1 MSIHLHRFP
10 AILLACLPF
19 AVQPL
24 FAQEQDD
31 QQDGDEQEEEALV
44 VPIEVEAPELR
55 VQQGRSEYNA
65 EFIENMPTGQ
75 GDLADLLRMNP
86 AVDFSR
92 NADLAVGTATLRPAE
107 ISIHGQLYYQNLFLI
122 DGADTTSDIDPAV
135 AGRLL
140 SSSHT
145 GDVYSIPSLFAPIN
159 GSSPQG
165 YYLDVELLDK
175 VEVYDSN
182 IPVEYGGFTGGVV
195 SAQVKSY
202 QGEDTFSWHF
212 GMQRDE
218 WEEFH
223 VSEDDIT
230 SNDRFNGV
238 YTPDYQKTNFGFSM
252 QQGLGANLGLTLGLT
267 RRQSRFAQE
276 YGVGRTD
283 IVRMVEY
290 EDHIDNLMGRLDTK
304 LGNTDAGLSFRYAT
318 RRHDGITGTNYTG
331 AFKKDHQGYGF
342 TVDLGRPVTT
352 GILDLILSIDR
363 TSDSLDSETSFFSA
377 HEAFERTELQYE
389 GAFGDMEQQQT
400 RIALK
405 PKWSLDPI
413 NLGGREHTVTIGG
426 EYRNTRSYYERP
438 EDIEFERYDCIRD
451 LRPGDGC
458 VDQDGSGDSNTGDER
473 YGALQFF
480 YAGKVDLT
488 YNELSIYAQDNID
501 LDSWQVNLG
510 LRGDWGSFL
519 ENFDV
524 SPRVSVAWSPFED
537 GSGELT
543 AGASRYYGRSFFRYQ
558 LNEAIWGWRE
568 IYLYLTR
575 FSGRPGQE
583 MPCSR
588 SEFPQCTH
596 RTFDN
601 RSGLLDLDTPYS
613 DEISLGWRQRIGAF
627 EGKLQLLTRES
638 RKSVSRR
645 REDDGLYYYNNDGR
659 SSTQSATLELTNST
673 PLVLGPTET
682 RFTMGLGYRDSKSNV
697 YDNDSYDETLEIDL
711 IYYKDR
717 LIPPEELPAWDYNVP
732 LSVRLN
738 SVTAIPGWGLT
749 WSNFY
754 IIRRGGTVAVD
765 FGEDYE
771 SPDTGVRYDVYEDHE
786 FGSLFTINSR
796 IQWSRPLTNGSEVYA
811 RFEIQNLLDR
821 VTDTQT
827 RPFAVRRMSRLN
839 TQGRRFWVEVGMRYF

>member
-1 MSIHLHRFP
+1 MNTLKRSALCL
-10 AILLACLPF
+10 ALLAV
-19 AVQPL
+19 AAQPTL
-24 FAQEQDD
+24 AQET
-31 QQDGDEQEEEALV
+31 ENEEEEEEALV

-55 VQQGRSEYNA
+55 VQQGRSEYDA
-65 EFIENMPTGQ
+65 EFIEAMPTGQ

-92 NADLAVGTATLRPAE
+92 TADLAVGTATLRPNE
-107 ISIHGQLYYQNLFLI
+107 ISIHGQLHYQNLFLI

-135 AGRLL
+135 SSQLL
-140 SSSHT
+140 NRSHI
-145 GDVYSIPSLFAPIN
+145 GDVYSIPSLVQPIG

-195 SAQVKSY
+195 SAQIKSY

-230 SNDRFNGV
+230 SNDRYNGV
-238 YTPDYQKTNFGFSM
+238 YTPDYQKTNFGLSM
-252 QQGLGANLGLTLGLT
+252 QQGLGNNLGLTLGLT

-276 YGVGRTD
+276 YEDDADVLNM
-283 IVRMVEY
+283 IEY

-304 LGNTDAGLSFRYAT
+304 LGNTDAGLSFRYST
-318 RRHDGITGTNYTG
+318 RQHDGVTSTTYTG
-331 AFKKDHQGYGF
+331 AFEKEHEGYGF
-342 TVDLGRPVTT
+342 TVDLGRPLAS
-352 GILDLILSIDR
+352 GILDLKLSFDR
-363 TSDSLDSETSFFSA
+363 VSDSLDSDASFFTF
-377 HEAFERTELQYE
+377 HEYLEGSGESRYE
-389 GAFGDMEQQQT
+389 GAFGDMEQKQT

-405 PKWSLDPI
+405 PKWSLDPL
-413 NLGGREHTVTIGG
+413 NLGGREHTITVGG

-438 EDIEFERYDCIRD
+438 EDIVFERYDCIRD
-451 LRPGDGC
+451 MGRMGC
-458 VDQDGSGDSNTGDER
+458 QDMDGSGGSSAGDELLGVR
-473 YGALQFF
+473 AF
-480 YAGKVDLT
+480 YFAGKVDLT
-488 YNELSIYAQDNID
+488 YNELSIYAEDRID
-501 LDSWQVNLG
+501 LGAWQINLG
-510 LRGDWGSFL
+510 VRGDWGSFL

-524 SPRVSVAWSPFED
+524 SPRISFAWSPFED

-558 LNEAIWGWRE
+558 LNDAIYGWRE
-568 IYLYLTR
+568 SYFNLPR
-575 FSGRPGQE
+575 PRGRPGE
-583 MPCSR
+583 EVPCSDPDFVNCR
-588 SEFPQCTH
+588 HLF
-596 RTFDN
+596 FDN
-601 RSGLLDLDTPYS
+601 RSGASELETPYS

-638 RKSVSRR
+638 RKGVSRR

-682 RFTMGLGYRDSKSNV
+682 RFTMGLGYRDSESNR
-697 YDNDSYDETLEIDL
+697 YDNESYDEALETDL
-711 IYYKDR
+711 IYYQGA
-717 LIPPEELPAWDYNVP
+717 LIPPEKLPSWDYNIP
-732 LSVRLN
+732 LSLRLN
-738 SVTAIPGWGLT
+738 SVTAVPGWGLT

-754 IIRRGGTVAVD
+754 VIRRGGTVAVD
-765 FGEDYE
+765 LGEDFT
-771 SPDTGVRYDVYEDHE
+771 SPDTGARYDIYEDHE

-796 IQWSRPLTNGSEVYA
+796 IQWSRMLTDGSEVYA
-811 RFEIQNLLDR
+811 RFEIHNLLDR

-827 RPFAVRRMSRLN
+827 RPFAIRRMSRLN

>member
-1 MSIHLHRFP
+1 MNIHLHRFP

-24 FAQEQDD
+24 LAQEQDA

-55 VQQGRSEYNA
+55 VQQGRSEYNS

-92 NADLAVGTATLRPAE
+92 SVDLAVGTATLRPAE
-107 ISIHGQLYYQNLFLI
+107 ISIHGQLFYQNLFLI
-122 DGADTTSDIDPAV
+122 DGADTTSDIDPAIAPV
-135 AGRLL
+135 LL
-140 SSSHT
+140 NRTHT
-145 GDVYSIPSLFAPIN
+145 GDLFSVPSLVQPVG

-165 YYLDVELLDK
+165 YYLDVELLEK
-175 VEVYDSN
+175 VEVFDSN

-202 QGEDTFSWHF
+202 QGDDTFSWHF

-223 VSEDDIT
+223 VAEDDIT
-230 SNDRFNGV
+230 SNDRYNAV
-238 YTPDYQKTNFGFSM
+238 YTPDYQKTNFGISL

-276 YGVGRTD
+276 YVVVRTD

-290 EDHIDNLMGRLDTK
+290 QDHVDNLMGRLDTK

-318 RRHDGITGTNYTG
+318 RRHDGVTSTSYTG

-352 GILDLILSIDR
+352 GILDLILSLDR
-363 TSDSLDSETSFFSA
+363 TSDSLDSEASFFTS
-377 HEAFERTELQYE
+377 HESYERTELQYE

-400 RIALK
+400 RVALK

-413 NLGGREHTVTIGG
+413 NLAGREHTITVGG
-426 EYRNTRSYYERP
+426 EYRNTRSHYERP
-438 EDIEFERYDCIRD
+438 EDITFERYDCIKD

-458 VDQDGSGDSNTGDER
+458 VDQDGSGDSNPGDER
-473 YGALQFF
+473 FGALQFF

-488 YNELSIYAQDNID
+488 YNELSVYAEDEID
-501 LDSWQVNLG
+501 LGSWQINLG

-524 SPRVSVAWSPFED
+524 SPRVKVAWSPFED

-558 LNEAIWGWRE
+558 LNDAIAGWRE
-568 IYLYLTR
+568 IYTYLTR
-575 FSGRPGQE
+575 FGGRPGQE

-601 RSGLLDLDTPYS
+601 RSGAVDLETPFS

-638 RKSVSRR
+638 RKGVSRR
-645 REDDGLYYYNNDGR
+645 REDDGLLYYNNDGR

-682 RFTMGLGYRDSKSNV
+682 RFTMGLGYRDTESNR
-697 YDNDSYDETLEIDL
+697 YDNDSYDETLETDL
-711 IYYKDR
+711 IYYR
-717 LIPPEELPAWDYNVP
+717 GALIPPEELPAWDYNIP

-765 FGEDYE
+765 FGENYV
-771 SPDTGVRYDVYEDHE
+771 SPDTGVRYDIYEDHE

-796 IQWSRPLTNGSEVYA
+796 IQWSRLLTDGSEIYA
-811 RFEIQNLLDR
+811 RFEIHNLLDR

-839 TQGRRFWVEVGMRYF
+839 TQGRRFWMELGMRYF

>member
-1 MSIHLHRFP
+1 MSIRFNTFP

-24 FAQEQDD
+24 FAQEQDA
-31 QQDGDEQEEEALV
+31 QQDGGEQEEEALV

-55 VQQGRSEYNA
+55 VQQGRSEYDA

-86 AVDFSR
+86 AVEFSR
-92 NADLAVGTATLRPAE
+92 DDDLSAGAGTLRPAE

-122 DGADTTSDIDPAV
+122 DGADTTSDLDPAV
-135 AGRLL
+135 PTRISRRNG
-140 SSSHT
+140 T
-145 GDVYSIPSLFAPIN
+145 GDVFSIPSLVEPIS

-165 YYLDVELLDK
+165 YYLNVELLDK

-195 SAQVKSY
+195 SAKIKAY

-218 WEEFH
+218 WEELH
-223 VSEDDIT
+223 VTEDDIT

-238 YTPDYQKTNFGFSM
+238 YTPDYQKTNFGISL
-252 QQGLGANLGLTLGLT
+252 QQGLGDNLGLTLGLT
-267 RRQSRFAQE
+267 RHQSRFAQQ

-290 EDHIDNLMGRLDTK
+290 EDHIDNLVGRLDTR
-304 LGNTDAGLSFRYAT
+304 LGNTDAGLSFRYST
-318 RRHDGITGTNYTG
+318 RRHDGITSTSYTG

-342 TVDLGRPVTT
+342 TVDLGRTLVAGT
-352 GILDLILSIDR
+352 LDLKLTFDR
-363 TSDSLDSETSFFSA
+363 VSDSLDSEVSFFTS
-377 HEAFERTELQYE
+377 HESLERTESQYE
-389 GAFGDMEQQQT
+389 GAFGDMQQEQT
-400 RIALK
+400 RVALK

-413 NLGGREHTVTIGG
+413 NLGGREHTITLGG

-438 EDIEFERYDCIRD
+438 GDISFERYDCISDIRG
-451 LRPGDGC
+451 GDGC
-458 VDQDGSGDSNTGDER
+458 VDQDGSGTSDTGDER
-473 YGALQFF
+473 FGGLSYW

-488 YNELSIYAQDNID
+488 YNELSVYAEDRID
-501 LDSWQVNLG
+501 IGAWQINLG

-524 SPRVSVAWSPFED
+524 SPRITFAWAPFED

-558 LNEAIWGWRE
+558 LNDAIWAWRE
-568 IYLYLTR
+568 IYSYLTR
-575 FSGRPGQE
+575 FTGRPGQE

-588 SEFPQCTH
+588 PEFAQCTH
-596 RTFDN
+596 RTYDN
-601 RSGLLDLDTPYS
+601 RSGAVDLETPYS
-613 DEISLGWRQRIGAF
+613 DEISLGWRQRIGPF

-638 RKSVSRR
+638 RKGVSRR
-645 REDDGLYYYNNDGR
+645 REEDGLLYYNNNGR
-659 SSTQSATLELTNST
+659 SSTRSATLELTNST
-673 PLVLGPTET
+673 ALVIGPSET
-682 RFTMGLGYRDSKSNV
+682 RFTLGLGYRDTEGNRNQ
-697 YDNDSYDETLEIDL
+697 YESYDETLETDL
-711 IYYKDR
+711 IYYR
-717 LIPPEELPAWDYNVP
+717 GALIPPEELPAWDYNVP

-738 SVTAIPGWGLT
+738 SVTAIPKWGLT

-754 IIRRGGTVAVD
+754 IVRRGGTVARD
-765 FGEDYE
+765 SGENYE
-771 SPDTGVRYDVYEDHE
+771 SPDTGARYDIFEDHE
-786 FGSLFTINSR
+786 FSGLFTINSR
-796 IQWSRPLTNGSEVYA
+796 IQWSRMLTDGSEVYA
-811 RFEIQNLLDR
+811 RFEIHNLLDR
-821 VTDTQT
+821 VVDMET
-827 RPFAVRRMSRLN
+827 RRRSTRQRN
-839 TQGRRFWVEVGMRYF
+839 TKGRRFWMEVGMRYF

>member
-1 MSIHLHRFP
+1 MNIHLHRFP

-24 FAQEQDD
+24 LAQEQDA

-55 VQQGRSEYNA
+55 VQQGRSEYNS

-92 NADLAVGTATLRPAE
+92 SADLAVGTATLRPAE

-135 AGRLL
+135 SGALL
-140 SSSHT
+140 NRSHT
-145 GDVYSIPSLFAPIN
+145 GDVYSIPSLFAPIG

-352 GILDLILSIDR
+352 GILDLILSLDR

-458 VDQDGSGDSNTGDER
+458 VDQDGSGDSDTGDER

-568 IYLYLTR
+568 IYSYLIR
-575 FSGRPGQE
+575 FTGRPGQE

-588 SEFPQCTH
+588 PEFPQCTH
-596 RTFDN
+596 RTYDN
-601 RSGLLDLDTPYS
+601 RSGLLELDTPYS

-638 RKSVSRR
+638 RKSVSRQ

-682 RFTMGLGYRDSKSNV
+682 RFTMGLGYRDSESNV
-697 YDNDSYDETLEIDL
+697 YDGDSYDETLETDL

-717 LIPPEELPAWDYNVP
+717 LIPPEELPAWDYNIP
-732 LSVRLN
+732 LSIRLN

-765 FGEDYE
+765 FGDNYE
-771 SPDTGVRYDVYEDHE
+771 SPDTGVRYDIYEDHE

-811 RFEIQNLLDR
+811 RFEIHNLLDR
-821 VTDTQT
+821 VVDTQT
-827 RPFAVRRMSRLN
+827 RPSAVRRMSRLN

>member
-1 MSIHLHRFP
+1 M
-10 AILLACLPF
+10 ACLPF
-19 AVQPL
+19 AFQPL
-24 FAQEQDD
+24 FAQEQNA
-31 QQDGDEQEEEALV
+31 QQDGEEQEEEALV

-92 NADLAVGTATLRPAE
+92 DDDLSAGAGTLRPAE

-122 DGADTTSDIDPAV
+122 DGADTTSDLDPAV
-135 AGRLL
+135 PARISRLNG
-140 SSSHT
+140 T
-145 GDVYSIPSLFAPIN
+145 GDVFSIPSLFEPIS

-195 SAQVKSY
+195 SAKVKSY
-202 QGEDTFSWHF
+202 QGDDTFSWHF

-238 YTPDYQKTNFGFSM
+238 YTPDYQKTNFGISM

-276 YGVGRTD
+276 YEVGRTD

-342 TVDLGRPVTT
+342 TVDLGRPLTT
-352 GILDLILSIDR
+352 GILDLIMSLDR
-363 TSDSLDSETSFFSA
+363 TSDSLDSETSFFTA
-377 HEAFERTELQYE
+377 HESYERTELQYE

-400 RIALK
+400 RVALK

-413 NLGGREHTVTIGG
+413 NLAGREHTITVGG

-438 EDIEFERYDCIRD
+438 EDITFERYDCITD

-458 VDQDGSGDSNTGDER
+458 VDQDGSGDSDPGDER
-473 YGALQFF
+473 FGALQFF

-488 YNELSIYAQDNID
+488 YNELSVYAEDRID
-501 LDSWQVNLG
+501 IGAWQINLG

-524 SPRVSVAWSPFED
+524 SPRITFAWAPFED

-558 LNEAIWGWRE
+558 LNDAIWAWRE
-568 IYLYLTR
+568 IYSYLTR
-575 FSGRPGQE
+575 FTGRPGQE

-588 SEFPQCTH
+588 PEFAQCSH
-596 RTFDN
+596 RTYDN
-601 RSGLLDLDTPYS
+601 RSGAVDLETPYS
-613 DEISLGWRQRIGAF
+613 DEISLGWRQRIGPF

-638 RKSVSRR
+638 RKGVSRR
-645 REDDGLYYYNNDGR
+645 REEDGLLYYNNNGR
-659 SSTQSATLELTNST
+659 SSTRSATLELTNST
-673 PLVLGPTET
+673 ALVIGPSET
-682 RFTMGLGYRDSKSNV
+682 RFTLGLGYRDTEGNRHQ
-697 YDNDSYDETLEIDL
+697 YESYDETLETDL
-711 IYYKDR
+711 IYYQGA

-738 SVTAIPGWGLT
+738 SVTAIPKWGLT

-754 IIRRGGTVAVD
+754 IVRRGGTVVRD
-765 FGEDYE
+765 SRENYE
-771 SPDTGVRYDVYEDHE
+771 SPDTGARYDIYEDHE
-786 FGSLFTINSR
+786 FSGLFTINSR
-796 IQWSRPLTNGSEVYA
+796 IQWSRMFTDGSEVYA
-811 RFEIQNLLDR
+811 RFEIHNLLDR
-821 VTDTQT
+821 VVDMET
-827 RPFAVRRMSRLN
+827 RRLSTRQRN
-839 TQGRRFWVEVGMRYF
+839 TKGRRFWMEVGMRYF

>member
-1 MSIHLHRFP
+1 MSIPLHRFP

-24 FAQEQDD
+24 FAQEQEA
-31 QQDGDEQEEEALV
+31 QQDAEEQEEEALV

-86 AVDFSR
+86 AVEFSR
-92 NADLAVGTATLRPAE
+92 NADLSAGAGALRPAE

-122 DGADTTSDIDPAV
+122 DGADTTSDLDPAV
-135 AGRLL
+135 SDQLVSRSA
-140 SSSHT
+140 T
-145 GDVYSIPSLFAPIN
+145 GDLFSIPSLVQPIG

-165 YYLDVELLDK
+165 YYLDVELLEK

-195 SAQVKSY
+195 SAQIKSY

-223 VSEDDIT
+223 ITEDDIN

-238 YTPDYQKTNFGFSM
+238 YTPDYQKTNFGISL
-252 QQGLGANLGLTLGLT
+252 QQGLGDNLGLTLGLT

-276 YGVGRTD
+276 YKVGRTD

-290 EDHIDNLMGRLDTK
+290 QDHIDNLMGRIDTK
-304 LGNTDAGLSFRYAT
+304 LGNTDAGLSFRYST
-318 RRHDGITGTNYTG
+318 RRHDGITSTAYTG
-331 AFKKDHQGYGF
+331 AFNKDHKGYGF
-342 TVDLGRPVTT
+342 TMDLGRPLAT
-352 GILDLILSIDR
+352 GILDLKLTFDR
-363 TSDSLDSETSFFSA
+363 VSDLLDSEVSFFTS
-377 HEAFERTELQYE
+377 HESLERTESQYE
-389 GAFGDMEQQQT
+389 GAFGDVEQQQT
-400 RIALK
+400 RVALK

-413 NLGGREHTVTIGG
+413 NLAGREHTITLGG

-438 EDIEFERYDCIRD
+438 EDISFERYDCISDIRG
-451 LRPGDGC
+451 GDGC
-458 VDQDGSGDSNTGDER
+458 VDQDGSGSSDPGDER
-473 YGALQFF
+473 FGGLSFW

-488 YNELSIYAQDNID
+488 YNELSIYAEDRID
-501 LDSWQVNLG
+501 LGAWQINMG

-524 SPRVSVAWSPFED
+524 SPRINFAWSPLED

-558 LNEAIWGWRE
+558 LNDAIYGWRE
-568 IYLYLTR
+568 IYSYLTR
-575 FSGRPGQE
+575 FTGRPGQE

-588 SEFPQCTH
+588 PEFAQCTH
-596 RTFDN
+596 RTFDD
-601 RSGLLDLDTPYS
+601 RSGASELDTPYS

-638 RKSVSRR
+638 RKSVSRKR
-645 REDDGLYYYNNDGR
+645 DEERLYYYDNDGR

-673 PLVLGPTET
+673 ALVLGPTET
-682 RFTMGLGYRDSKSNV
+682 RFTMGLGYRDTESNR
-697 YDNDSYDETLEIDL
+697 YDDDSYDETLETDL
-711 IYYKDR
+711 IYYKGG
-717 LIPPEELPAWDYNVP
+717 LIPPEELPAWDYNIP

-738 SVTAIPGWGLT
+738 SVTAIPRWGLT

-754 IIRRGGTVAVD
+754 IVRRGGTVARD
-765 FGEDYE
+765 SGENYE
-771 SPDTGVRYDVYEDHE
+771 SPDTGVRYDIYEDHE
-786 FGSLFTINSR
+786 FSGLFTINSR
-796 IQWSRPLTNGSEVYA
+796 IQWSRMLTDGSEVYA
-811 RFEIQNLLDR
+811 RFEIHNLLDR
-821 VTDTQT
+821 VVDTET
-827 RPFAVRRMSRLN
+827 RLSAIRRMSRRN
-839 TQGRRFWVEVGMRYF
+839 TQGRRFWMEVGMRYF

>member
-1 MSIHLHRFP
+1 MTIQKFLP
-10 AILLACLPF
+10 IILTSACFAAAPLA
-19 AVQPL
+19 
-24 FAQEQDD
+24 AQETEAEA
-31 QQDGDEQEEEALV
+31 QQDEEEAVV

-65 EFIENMPTGQ
+65 EFIETMPTGQ

-92 NADLAVGTATLRPAE
+92 TSDLGVGTATLRPDE

-122 DGADTTSDIDPAV
+122 DGADTTSDIDPAISQ
-135 AGRLL
+135 RLL
-140 SSSHT
+140 GRSKT
-145 GDVYSIPSLFAPIN
+145 GDVYSIPSLFDPVG

-182 IPVEYGGFTGGVV
+182 IPVEFGGFTGGVV
-195 SAQVKSY
+195 SAQIKSY

-223 VSEDDIT
+223 VNEDDIT

-238 YTPDYQKTNFGFSM
+238 YTPDYQKTNFGISM
-252 QQGLGANLGLTLGLT
+252 QQGLGENLGLTLGFT

-283 IVRMVEY
+283 IVRKVEY
-290 EDHIDNLMGRLDTK
+290 EDHIDNLMGRLDTR
-304 LGNTDAGLSFRYAT
+304 LGNTDAGLSFRYSN
-318 RRHDGITGTNYTG
+318 RRHDGVTSTSYTG

-342 TVDLGRPVTT
+342 NLDLGRPVAT
-352 GILDLILSIDR
+352 GVLDLILSLDR
-363 TSDSLDSETSFFSA
+363 TSDSLDSETSFFTA
-377 HEAFERTELQYE
+377 HEAYERTELQYE

-413 NLGGREHTVTIGG
+413 NLAGREHTITVGG

-458 VDQDGSGDSNTGDER
+458 VDQDGSGESDTGDER

-488 YNELSIYAQDNID
+488 YNELSIYAQDSID
-501 LDSWQVNLG
+501 LDNWQVNLG

-524 SPRVSVAWSPFED
+524 SPRISVAWSPFED

-558 LNEAIWGWRE
+558 LNDAIYGWRE
-568 IYLYLTR
+568 IYTYLPR

-583 MPCSR
+583 KPCSR
-588 SEFPQCTH
+588 PEFPQCTH
-596 RTFDN
+596 RTYDN

-613 DEISLGWRQRIGAF
+613 DEISLGWRQRIGVF

-638 RKSVSRR
+638 RKGVSRR
-645 REDDGLYYYNNDGR
+645 REDDGLYYYNNEGR
-659 SSTQSATLELTNST
+659 SSTRSATLELTNST

-682 RFTMGLGYRDSKSNV
+682 RFTMGLGWRDSESNR
-697 YDNDSYDETLEIDL
+697 YDNESYDEALETDL
-711 IYYKDR
+711 IYYKDQ
-717 LIPPEELPAWDYNVP
+717 LIPPEELPAWDYNIP

-754 IIRRGGTVAVD
+754 VIRRGGTVAVD
-765 FGEDYE
+765 FGEDYT
-771 SPDTGVRYDVYEDHE
+771 SPDTGIRYDIYEDHE

-796 IQWSRPLTNGSEVYA
+796 IQWSRPLTDGSEVYA
-811 RFEIQNLLDR
+811 RFEIHNLLDR

-827 RPFAVRRMSRLN
+827 RPFAIRRMSRLN
-839 TQGRRFWVEVGMRYF
+839 TQGRRFWMEVGMRYF

>member
-1 MSIHLHRFP
+1 MD
-10 AILLACLPF
+10 ILKRSALCLACLCI
-19 AVQPL
+19 AVQPIL
-24 FAQEQDD
+24 AQETEN
-31 QQDGDEQEEEALV
+31 DEEEEEALV

-92 NADLAVGTATLRPAE
+92 RGDLAAGTATLRPDE

-122 DGADTTSDIDPAV
+122 DGADTTSDIDPAIPN
-135 AGRLL
+135 RLL
-140 SSSHT
+140 NSSHT
-145 GDVYSIPSLFAPIN
+145 GDVYSIPSLVEPIG

-195 SAQVKSY
+195 SAKVKSY
-202 QGEDTFSWHF
+202 QGEDTFSWHY

-238 YTPDYQKTNFGFSM
+238 YTPDYQKTNFGLSM
-252 QQGLGANLGLTLGLT
+252 QQGLGENLGLTLGLT

-318 RRHDGITGTNYTG
+318 RRHDGVTSTSYTG

-342 TVDLGRPVTT
+342 TLDLGWPVTT
-352 GILDLILSIDR
+352 GILDLLISLDR
-363 TSDSLDSETSFFSA
+363 TSDSLDSEASFFTS
-377 HEAFERTELQYE
+377 HESYERTKLQYE

-413 NLGGREHTVTIGG
+413 DLGGREHTISVGG

-438 EDIEFERYDCIRD
+438 EDITFERYDCIRD
-451 LRPGDGC
+451 VRPGDGC
-458 VDQDGSGDSNTGDER
+458 VDQDGSGESDPGDER

-480 YAGKVDLT
+480 YAGKVNLT

-558 LNEAIWGWRE
+558 LNDAIYGWRE

-596 RTFDN
+596 RTFDH

-638 RKSVSRR
+638 RKGVSRR
-645 REDDGLYYYNNDGR
+645 REDDGLYYYNNEGR

-682 RFTMGLGYRDSKSNV
+682 RFTVGMGYRDSESNH
-697 YDNDSYDETLEIDL
+697 YDNESYDETLDTDL

-717 LIPPEELPAWDYNVP
+717 LIPPEELPAWDYNIP
-732 LSVRLN
+732 LSIRLN
-738 SVTAIPGWGLT
+738 SVTAIPVWGLT

-754 IIRRGGTVAVD
+754 VIRRGGTVAVD
-765 FGEDYE
+765 FGENYE
-771 SPDTGVRYDVYEDHE
+771 SPETGERYDVYEDHE

-796 IQWSRPLTNGSEVYA
+796 IQWSRQLTDGSEVYA
-811 RFEIQNLLDR
+811 RFEIHNLLDR

-827 RPFAVRRMSRLN
+827 RTLAIRRMSRLN
-839 TQGRRFWVEVGMRYF
+839 TQGRRFWMEVGMRYF